1 MVEIL
6 MPTGFVTLDQFYQRK
21 LMPGE
26 SLFVF
31 IHDIKKMLEHAM
43 PKIDG
48 ETWNKLLLHQLM
60 AGLPSEI
67 NKQLRA
73 TGETKDLDETIRR
86 ARLLLSLEEQHAA
99 TATVSNESSELD
111 LKLQSVS
118 KQIETLTE
126 QVSALV
132 ARNKKDKEE
141 ITCLKLFTANKR
153 GT

>member
-1 MVEIL
+1 
-6 MPTGFVTLDQFYQRK
+6 
-21 LMPGE
+21 
-26 SLFVF
+26 
-31 IHDIKKMLEHAM
+31 MLEHAI

-48 ETWNKLLLHQLM
+48 ETWNKLLFHQLM

-73 TGETKDLDETIRR
+73 TGQTKDVDETIRR
-86 ARLLLSLEEQHAA
+86 ARLLLSLEVQHAA
-99 TATVSNESSELD
+99 TATVSNKSSELD

-141 ITCLKLFTANKR
+141 ITCFTANKW
-153 GT
+153 GI